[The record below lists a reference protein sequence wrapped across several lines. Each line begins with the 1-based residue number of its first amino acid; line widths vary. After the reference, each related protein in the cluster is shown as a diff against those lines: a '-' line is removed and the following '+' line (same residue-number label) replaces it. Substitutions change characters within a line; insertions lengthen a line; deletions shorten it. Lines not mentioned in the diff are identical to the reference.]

1 MTPSS
6 DLVGILSEEHATLR
20 GLMSCLDVPSGG
32 VGSTAHED
40 ARVVYLE
47 LSDRIIRH
55 EIAEELVVYPAMLE
69 NGQDVGFAD
78 FVLPE
83 HAIIED
89 KLLVLDRQ
97 EFGSS
102 AFERNRAE
110 LTGELLAHLDH
121 EEAQV
126 FPILAS
132 RLGRRR
138 QVEVA
143 HRYRQVIRVAPL
155 HSARS
160 RANLPTGPTVVAR
173 TSALAVWMRD
183 VARSTGLAG

>member
-1 MTPSS
+1 M
-6 DLVGILSEEHATLR
+6 R
-20 GLMSCLDVPSGG
+20 GLLSCLDVPSSG
-32 VGSTAHED
+32 VGYTAQED

-69 NGQDVGFAD
+69 NGQDIGFAD
-78 FVLPE
+78 SVLDE
-83 HAIIED
+83 HATIED
-89 KLLVLDRQ
+89 KLVVLDRQ

-102 AFERNRAE
+102 EFERNRAE
-110 LTGELLAHLDH
+110 LAGELLAHLDH
-121 EEAQV
+121 EETQV

-132 RLGRRR
+132 RLGRGR

-143 HRYRQVIRVAPL
+143 HRYRQVIRVAPML
-155 HSARS
+155 SARS
-160 RANLPTGPTVVAR
+160 RANLPDGPTVVAR

-183 VARSTGLAG
+183 VAHSAGLAR